1 MSLDFYFKPVEKIDF
16 QKGTI
21 GSKSDIFIKNF
32 PDWDKSDIVILSVDD
47 NRGDLSF
54 NTGAI
59 DHQMTRERFYNY
71 KINSPIKIADL
82 GILHAGANLSD
93 TFLAL
98 REITTTVQKK
108 DKLLKGVK
116 LFFRK
121 IPKKD
126 KIIITTSRNKEYSK
140 ITIDF
145 LKKNKINFDEIIFN
159 LPFGER
165 ILINDIKPK
174 KKLRT
179 AKSINLK
186 RNSGLLNYSL
196 ILK

>member
-1 MSLDFYFKPVEKIDF
+1 MKKIKLSKNLSHTWFIDLD
-16 QKGTI
+16 GTI
-21 GSKSDIFIKNF
+21 LEHNGYLTKN
-32 PDWDKSDIVILSVDD
+32 
-47 NRGDLSF
+47 
-54 NTGAI
+54 
-59 DHQMTRERFYNY
+59 
-71 KINSPIKIADL
+71 
-82 GILHAGANLSD
+82 
-93 TFLAL
+93 
-98 REITTTVQKK
+98 K

-126 KIIITTSRNKEYSK
+126 KIIITTSRNRKYSK
-140 ITIDF
+140 ITINF

-159 LPFGER
+159 LPYGER

-179 AKSINLK
+179 AKSINIK

>member
-1 MSLDFYFKPVEKIDF
+1 MKKIKLSKNLSHTWFIDLD
-16 QKGTI
+16 GTI
-21 GSKSDIFIKNF
+21 LEHNGYLIKN
-32 PDWDKSDIVILSVDD
+32 
-47 NRGDLSF
+47 
-54 NTGAI
+54 
-59 DHQMTRERFYNY
+59 
-71 KINSPIKIADL
+71 
-82 GILHAGANLSD
+82 
-93 TFLAL
+93 
-98 REITTTVQKK
+98 K

-121 IPKKD
+121 IPKND
-126 KIIITTSRNKEYSK
+126 KIIITTSRNRKYSK
-140 ITIDF
+140 ITINF

-159 LPFGER
+159 LPYGER

-179 AKSINLK
+179 AKSINIK

>member
-1 MSLDFYFKPVEKIDF
+1 MKKIKLSKNLSHTWFIDLD
-16 QKGTI
+16 GTI
-21 GSKSDIFIKNF
+21 LEHNAY
-32 PDWDKSDIVILSVDD
+32 L
-47 NRGDLSF
+47 NE
-54 NTGAI
+54 N
-59 DHQMTRERFYNY
+59 
-71 KINSPIKIADL
+71 
-82 GILHAGANLSD
+82 
-93 TFLAL
+93 
-98 REITTTVQKK
+98 K

-116 LFFRK
+116 LFFKK
-121 IPKKD
+121 ISKKD
-126 KIIITTSRNKEYSK
+126 KIIITTSRNKKYSN
-140 ITIDF
+140 ITIKF
-145 LKKNKINFDEIIFN
+145 LKKNKIKFDNIIFN

>member
-1 MSLDFYFKPVEKIDF
+1 MIKIKLSKNLSHTWFIDLD
-16 QKGTI
+16 GTI
-21 GSKSDIFIKNF
+21 LEHNAYLFK
-32 PDWDKSDIVILSVDD
+32 
-47 NRGDLSF
+47 
-54 NTGAI
+54 
-59 DHQMTRERFYNY
+59 
-71 KINSPIKIADL
+71 
-82 GILHAGANLSD
+82 
-93 TFLAL
+93 
-98 REITTTVQKK
+98 KK